1 VKAKTNDNP
10 PLVRAAVPAD
20 LPAEKTDVAIDVE
33 ALNFETTKEV
43 PPLDEIIGQ
52 DRAMKAIDLGLG
64 IPQGGYNIYVSGMTG
79 TGKMKTISQNIE
91 KRLGGSPVPPDWVY
105 VNNFDRPDEPMAISL
120 LPGKARQLQK
130 DMKRLV
136 ERLQQNLTKAFRQE
150 DFSQEKQRLGEKYNK
165 LFQEQ
170 MDKLSAQ
177 AKDRG
182 FEMSPGLQGN
192 IFFVPL
198 VNGKVPESPEQLRE
212 LPEGE
217 KQRLQQNQDELSQRA
232 TKLMQNQHD
241 MLHELGE
248 EVRQVERRFA
258 DVVVTPIIEAVK
270 KSYPENELVLQY
282 LDRVRAYILENLA
295 DFREGPKKAVAGPM
309 GMMVVQDAGQQFLE
323 YQVNVLVDNSESK
336 TAPVITEDAP
346 TYRNLFGTI
355 ERSVETGGRLITNF
369 MQIKTGSLLR
379 ANGGY
384 IIFNLEDA
392 LMEPFVYKSLK
403 RALKSG
409 LLEFETYDAW
419 LPFST
424 TGLRPQPIPIRI
436 KVVVLGSPY
445 IYYALRFYDEDF
457 ASIFKVKADFGN
469 QMERG
474 RQEQYQYA
482 RFVAMMVREENL
494 RHLNRDAVVEII
506 RYGARRAAEKDKLL
520 TRFSEVADLIREAD
534 FFAGKAG
541 ASIVT
546 DEHVRQA
553 LEGRVYRRDRI
564 AEKIREL
571 IAEGTILISTDQQ
584 AVGQI
589 NGLGV
594 LDLGDYMFGKPSRL
608 TASLGIGTE
617 GVINIEREAKL
628 SGSTHDKGVL
638 ILAGYI
644 RNMYG
649 KDKPLALSAS
659 LCFEQ
664 SYGGVDGD
672 SASSTELFVLL
683 SSLADLPLRQ
693 DIAVTGSVN
702 QWGQI
707 QAVGAINEKIEGF
720 YDVCQVVGL
729 TGRQGVCI
737 PASNVRNLIL
747 REDVRNTIAKGKFH
761 IYAIETVDEGMEL
774 LTGVKAGSADHEGT
788 IHWLVDRRLRS
799 LVEAMKGFG
808 TTGEGAR
815 VVMPAAQPPPNVPPK
830 LPDEQP

>member
-409 LLEFETYDAW
+409 LLEFETYDSW